1 MFYKMLMNFD
11 TNKRPH
17 GGIYMEMIFPTEA
30 TGRGGVHGM
39 VLVHQWVLFNLY
51 EILNASELS
60 PFKIRVFHTRPRFLD
75 YL

>member
-30 TGRGGVHGM
+30 TGRGGGP
-39 VLVHQWVLFNLY
+39 WDG
-51 EILNASELS
+51 SGS
-60 PFKIRVFHTRPRFLD
+60 PVGSL
-75 YL
+75 